1 MPQFDH
7 NPPRWALWFLQ
18 LYCKPRVREII
29 EGDAYELFYK
39 RVETEGLKAAKR
51 KFGWDVLRFFRPK
64 YIKGLEDINSLNNI
78 AMFKNYFKISVRSL
92 VRQKFFSII
101 NISGLSLGLA
111 ACLLIMLYI
120 TNELSYDNFH
130 KDVDRVYRIA
140 NGQGGQYTPARLG
153 AQSKMDF
160 PEIEEVV
167 RLSGPFD
174 QTFKVNNQIF
184 KEQEGF
190 SADSTFHKV
199 FTVKFIE
206 GNPDKALTEPNSIVL
221 TEGLASKLFPKQEAY
236 GQLITVNGN
245 SIKVTGV
252 VADPP
257 KNTHFHYNFIE
268 SFPHESWITVGN
280 WTGNNFF
287 TYTKL
292 VAGATPESV
301 EAKYPDFVAKY
312 VGPDLVKYTGHTN
325 YEEYLADG
333 GRERTFTLK
342 PMKDLHL
349 YFPHMALG
357 SQGNIN
363 NVYIFSAVAVFIL
376 LIASINF
383 MNLST
388 ARSAARSKEVG
399 MRKVLGSRRNQLV
412 YQFLVE
418 SMMISVLAMILSMGL
433 ASLFLG
439 GFNELANRNFSYA
452 DLLAPSTLFLL
463 FGLVLVVGLFA
474 GSYPAFYLSGFKPL
488 KALKG
493 ENKAGGGNVFLRKG
507 LVAFQF
513 AISIFLIISTMVVF
527 SQLRFMGNKKLGFEP
542 EQIMVVKN
550 TGLLRE
556 KLSAFKNQLIQ
567 KPNIESLTLTNQYVS
582 SSVAD
587 WGYST
592 VEDNPRSFDL
602 MNMFTT
608 DDFFET
614 MGLQLVEGR
623 FYSND
628 LASDSAAVVINESA
642 KKELGFEDVI
652 GKKVSRG
659 DSEYYTI
666 VGVVKDFNYASL
678 KRSIEPL
685 ILRRMFED
693 GRTEGEWYGA
703 NFLSLKVTGNFAE
716 TVKQV
721 ESEWN
726 AMVQDE
732 PFDFVF
738 LDDSFNSLYEEERR
752 FGKLFTVSSGLAIAI
767 ACLGLFALAAFTLER
782 RRKEIAV
789 RKVIGASVKSL
800 TMLVVSDFTKL
811 VAIGSLIAIPT
822 GYWIMQDWLATFA
835 YQINI
840 NNPLLF
846 LVPVILVTVIAWLTV
861 GFQSVK
867 TATSNP
873 VKALRSE

>member
-1 MPQFDH
+1 
-7 NPPRWALWFLQ
+7 
-18 LYCKPRVREII
+18 
-29 EGDAYELFYK
+29 
-39 RVETEGLKAAKR
+39 
-51 KFGWDVLRFFRPK
+51 
-64 YIKGLEDINSLNNI
+64 
-78 AMFKNYFKISVRSL
+78 
-92 VRQKFFSII
+92 
-101 NISGLSLGLA
+101 
-111 ACLLIMLYI
+111 
-120 TNELSYDNFH
+120 
-130 KDVDRVYRIA
+130 
-140 NGQGGQYTPARLG
+140 
-153 AQSKMDF
+153 
-160 PEIEEVV
+160 
-167 RLSGPFD
+167 
-174 QTFKVNNQIF
+174 
-184 KEQEGF
+184 
-190 SADSTFHKV
+190 
-199 FTVKFIE
+199 
-206 GNPDKALTEPNSIVL
+206 
-221 TEGLASKLFPKQEAY
+221 
-236 GQLITVNGN
+236 
-245 SIKVTGV
+245 
-252 VADPP
+252 
-257 KNTHFHYNFIE
+257 
-268 SFPHESWITVGN
+268 
-280 WTGNNFF
+280 
-287 TYTKL
+287 
-292 VAGATPESV
+292 
-301 EAKYPDFVAKY
+301 
-312 VGPDLVKYTGHTN
+312 
-325 YEEYLADG
+325 
-333 GRERTFTLK
+333 
-342 PMKDLHL
+342 
-349 YFPHMALG
+349 
-357 SQGNIN
+357 
-363 NVYIFSAVAVFIL
+363 
-376 LIASINF
+376 
-383 MNLST
+383 
-388 ARSAARSKEVG
+388 
-399 MRKVLGSRRNQLV
+399 
-412 YQFLVE
+412 
-418 SMMISVLAMILSMGL
+418 
-433 ASLFLG
+433 
-439 GFNELANRNFSYA
+439 
-452 DLLAPSTLFLL
+452 
-463 FGLVLVVGLFA
+463 
-474 GSYPAFYLSGFKPL
+474 
-488 KALKG
+488 
-493 ENKAGGGNVFLRKG
+493 
-507 LVAFQF
+507 
-513 AISIFLIISTMVVF
+513 
-527 SQLRFMGNKKLGFEP
+527 
-542 EQIMVVKN
+542 
-550 TGLLRE
+550 
-556 KLSAFKNQLIQ
+556 
-567 KPNIESLTLTNQYVS
+567 
-582 SSVAD
+582 
-587 WGYST
+587 
-592 VEDNPRSFDL
+592 
-602 MNMFTT
+602 
-608 DDFFET
+608 

-659 DSEYYTI
+659 DSEDYTI